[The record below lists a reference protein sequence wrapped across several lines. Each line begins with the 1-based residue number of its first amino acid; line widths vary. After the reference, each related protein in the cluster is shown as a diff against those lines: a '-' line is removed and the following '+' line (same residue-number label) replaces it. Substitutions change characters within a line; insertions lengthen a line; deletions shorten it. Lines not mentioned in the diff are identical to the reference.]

1 MKMTVLKLISLCL
14 FFTSCA
20 KLGILQD
27 DELSLQRQ
35 DYTGNQLRVDGY
47 YFSEYANGSIEYVSV
62 YFLYRNAIILY
73 GFSGLLSELPELE
86 ESYRNGTFYKHV
98 KSVKFHWGVHQIED
112 SKIKYEQWVPS
123 EKPYKAYVREGEIL
137 NDTTFRITQR
147 YRYKNGEKTEVE
159 SKNEVYH
166 FKAFSPKPDSSNTFV
181 D

>member
-47 YFSEYANGSIEYVSV
+47 YFYEYANGSIEYVSV

-112 SKIKYEQWVPS
+112 SKIAFEGWYGER
-123 EKPYKAYVREGEIL
+123 PYRVYGQEGVIL
-137 NDTTFRITQR
+137 NDTTFVITES
-147 YRYKNGEKTEVE
+147 YRLRNGKKKELEKI
-159 SKNEVYH
+159 NEVYH
-166 FKAFSPKPDSSNTFV
+166 FKAFSPKPDSTNSFIQ
-181 D
+181 

>member
-1 MKMTVLKLISLCL
+1 MRYKIILISLCL

-20 KLGILQD
+20 KLEILQD

-47 YFSEYANGSIEYVSV
+47 YFSEYANGSIDYVRI
-62 YFLYRNAIILY
+62 YFFYKNGIILA
-73 GFSGLLSELPELE
+73 GGSSLLSELPDLE
-86 ESYRNGTFYKHV
+86 ESFRNGTFYKHV
-98 KSVKFHWGVHQIED
+98 KSVKFTWGVHQIED
-112 SKIKYEQWVPS
+112 SKIAFEGWYGER
-123 EKPYKAYVREGEIL
+123 PYRVYGQEGVIL